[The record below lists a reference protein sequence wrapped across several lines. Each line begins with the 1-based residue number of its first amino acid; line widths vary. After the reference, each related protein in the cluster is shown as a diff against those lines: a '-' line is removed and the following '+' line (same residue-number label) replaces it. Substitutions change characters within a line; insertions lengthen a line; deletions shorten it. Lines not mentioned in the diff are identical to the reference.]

1 MTTNKK
7 IQIWAMT
14 ALLSFLFFAS
24 MAQWTPGRYMRQAM
38 NNTLAKS
45 QYMTSNS
52 TTLGYKDGLC
62 FLGAYLSK
70 SGEVGWTLTL
80 NAGTE
85 YAFVGG
91 GDNDATDVDLRITNS
106 YSTTL
111 SQDNQTDITPLVRFT
126 PSYTG
131 RYTIYMKL
139 YSSTS
144 KGSFCAMAIM
154 RNGGFNIPTNR
165 LDESIDNII
174 QMGNNLNDRK
184 STNFISNQWSLFG
197 GLFSSGE
204 SQNITNLD
212 LGNTNCVI
220 LGSGDRNVS
229 DADLHLTAYGVD
241 EKDSKTDAR
250 PVVFHTSSSYKKHEL
265 EIKNYSSSG
274 KSVVISA
281 ILNI

>member
-1 MTTNKK
+1 MTTYKK
-7 IQIWAMT
+7 IQTWAIT
-14 ALLSFLFFAS
+14 AVLSFSFFAS

-62 FLGAYLSK
+62 FLGAYLNK
-70 SGEVGWTLTL
+70 SSEVGWTITL

-91 GDNDATDVDLRITNS
+91 GDNDATDVDLRVTNS
-106 YSTTL
+106 SGTTL
-111 SQDNQTDITPLVRFT
+111 WQDTQNDITPIVRFT
-126 PSYTG
+126 PSYTAK
-131 RYTIYMKL
+131 YTVYMKL

-144 KGSFCAMAIM
+144 KGSFCAMSIL

-165 LDESIDNII
+165 LDESIDNIME
-174 QMGNNLNDRK
+174 MGSNINNRK
-184 STNFISNQWSLFG
+184 STYFISDQWSLFG
-197 GLFSSGE
+197 GLFGSGE

-220 LGSGDRNVS
+220 LGSGDRNVA
-229 DADLHLTAYGVD
+229 DADLHLTASGVD
-241 EKDSKTDAR
+241 ERDSKTDAL
-250 PVVFHTSSSYKKHEL
+250 PVVIHTTSSYKKYEL